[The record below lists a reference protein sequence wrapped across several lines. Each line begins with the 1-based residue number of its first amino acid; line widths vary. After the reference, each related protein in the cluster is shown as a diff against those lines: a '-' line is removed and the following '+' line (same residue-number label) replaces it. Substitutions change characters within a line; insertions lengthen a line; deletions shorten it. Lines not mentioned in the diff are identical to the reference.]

1 MSKNKTNPQN
11 DELDVLLTYFTYFN
25 DSKFNHI
32 VIFATVLFS
41 QIQIKSLISN
51 NITNTMLLT
60 LALGIYMGIMFFGI
74 YEIFRIKF
82 YVRRT
87 IEFDF
92 AIRRIKP
99 HVFSV
104 QKGDFGKLMGPAL
117 YFKNHV
123 LDYTYRVVI
132 IYLLISLAVIFLN

>member
-1 MSKNKTNPQN
+1 LTENKSNPQD

-32 VIFATVLFS
+32 VIFATVLFG

-51 NITNTMLLT
+51 NMADILLLRVA
-60 LALGIYMGIMFFGI
+60 LAIYLGIMCFGV
-74 YEIFRIKF
+74 YEIYRIKF

-92 AIRRIKP
+92 AIRKIKP

-117 YFKNHV
+117 YLKNYV
-123 LDYTYRVVI
+123 LDYTYRVII
-132 IYLLISLAVIFLN
+132 IYLLISLAVLLLK